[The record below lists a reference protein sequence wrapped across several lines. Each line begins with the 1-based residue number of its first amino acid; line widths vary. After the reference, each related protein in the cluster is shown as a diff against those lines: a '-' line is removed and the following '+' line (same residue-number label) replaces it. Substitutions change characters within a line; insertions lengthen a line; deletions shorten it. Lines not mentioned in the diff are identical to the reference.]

1 MSRTCFHCGETVPP
15 DGTLTVRAGGVDQP
29 VCCRGCEAAASWI
42 QGLGLGDYYRL
53 RTTSAD
59 RAEPAGDFS
68 AWDRPAMTRMHVRV
82 HSPGR
87 AEVVVLVD
95 NMRCSACAWLIER
108 ALGSEDGVCEVG
120 VSAPARRV
128 RLVFDP
134 RVTPLSSLLQ
144 SLAKL
149 GYTPHPLDI
158 AALDALRQR
167 ESRDA
172 LKRLVVA
179 GLGTMQAMMYAVALY
194 AGHFDGIDPAT
205 RDFFRWLGFLVA
217 TPVVMYSARPFFA
230 GAWRELRTRQLSM
243 DTPVA
248 LAIGLIYAASL
259 FATLTRGGEIY
270 FDSVSMFVLFL
281 LGARYVEMRA
291 RHRAGDLVD
300 ALARLQPA
308 TAERL
313 HGDGDATETVGVH
326 ELQPGDRVRVAAGAS
341 VPADGIVLDRACHVD
356 ESLLT
361 GESTPRSRQPGDT
374 LMAGTLLLDGPV
386 RLRVAQVGA
395 DTVLAGIVRMVTRAA
410 SDKPALARA
419 ADAHARRFVGRTLI
433 LTVLTALAWAWFD
446 PTRAFGAAISVL
458 VISCPCA
465 FALAVPAALTRAV
478 AVLAR
483 HGVLVVDGDAL
494 ERLAGADVVV
504 FDKTGTLTEPAL
516 DPDHC
521 EVHAG
526 TLDQALAVVAALEQ
540 SSTHPLARALRA
552 AAGQLALPAVDQRR
566 DVAGHGVEGVIDG
579 VRYRLGR
586 ADWTGHDGDDRL
598 LLTDDN
604 GVVARLAMHEKPR
617 DDAAETLAALRASGA
632 HVAMFSGDSRQ
643 RVARIAAAL
652 DIGHWRAGASPAD
665 KLAWLQAMR
674 REGHVVA
681 MVGDGINDA
690 PVLAGADVAVALG
703 SGAALAQATS
713 GILLAGDRLGQ
724 LVRARRIAAAMLRA
738 SQQNMRWAIGY
749 NLAAVP
755 LAALGLVPPW
765 LAAIGMS
772 ASSLLV
778 VLNAL
783 RIGRGEAD
791 AARRA
796 DHRPAAT
803 RGGRVNII
811 LLLIPLSMVLLG
823 AGIWAFFWAV
833 NHAQFDDLDTPAL
846 MPLLD
851 DESDTGTVDEDAPS

>member
-1 MSRTCFHCGETVPP
+1 
-15 DGTLTVRAGGVDQP
+15 
-29 VCCRGCEAAASWI
+29 
-42 QGLGLGDYYRL
+42 
-53 RTTSAD
+53 
-59 RAEPAGDFS
+59 
-68 AWDRPAMTRMHVRV
+68 
-82 HSPGR
+82 
-87 AEVVVLVD
+87 
-95 NMRCSACAWLIER
+95 MR
-108 ALGSEDGVCEVG
+108 
-120 VSAPARRV
+120 
-128 RLVFDP
+128 
-134 RVTPLSSLLQ
+134 
-144 SLAKL
+144 
-149 GYTPHPLDI
+149 
-158 AALDALRQR
+158 LRQR

-217 TPVVMYSARPFFA
+217 TPVVLYSARPFFA

-259 FATLTRGGEIY
+259 VATLTRGGEIY

-326 ELQPGDRVRVAAGAS
+326 ELQPGDRVRVAAGGG

-361 GESTPRSRQPGDT
+361 GESTPRPRRVGDT

-410 SDKPALARA
+410 SDKPALART
-419 ADAHARRFVGRTLI
+419 ADAHARRFVGRTLV
-433 LTVLTALAWAWFD
+433 LTVLTALAWVAFD
-446 PTRAFGAAISVL
+446 PARAFEAAVAVL

-483 HGVLVVDGDAL
+483 HGVLVVDGNAL

-516 DPDHC
+516 DRAHS
-521 EVHAG
+521 EVLRG
-526 TLDQALAVVAALEQ
+526 DMDRVLAVAAALEQ

-552 AAGQLALPAVDQRR
+552 AADGMQLPAVTERR
-566 DVAGHGVEGVIDG
+566 DLPGLGVGGMIDG
-579 VRYRLGR
+579 RRYRLGR
-586 ADWTGHDGDDRL
+586 ADWAGEEHGDHL
-598 LLTDDN
+598 LLCDED
-604 GVVARLAMHEKPR
+604 GIVARLAIHERPR
-617 DDAAETLAALRASGA
+617 ADAAETLAALRASGA
-632 HVAMFSGDSRQ
+632 RVVMFSGDRRE
-643 RVARIAAAL
+643 RVARMAAEL
-652 DIGHWRAGASPAD
+652 DIDHWRAEAAPAD
-665 KLAWLQAMR
+665 KLAWLQELRAQ
-674 REGHVVA
+674 GHVVA

-713 GILLAGDRLGQ
+713 GILLAGDRLVQ
-724 LVRARRIAAAMLRA
+724 LVRARRIARAMLRA
-738 SQQNMRWAIGY
+738 TRQNMRWAIGY

-778 VLNAL
+778 LLNSL
-783 RIGRGEAD
+783 RIGRHEVAPTTAPD
-791 AARRA
+791 PAHPAREVIA
-796 DHRPAAT
+796 
-803 RGGRVNII
+803 
-811 LLLIPLSMVLLG
+811 
-823 AGIWAFFWAV
+823 
-833 NHAQFDDLDTPAL
+833 
-846 MPLLD
+846 
-851 DESDTGTVDEDAPS
+851 